1 MHGTEQQNTGST
13 NNIVESPNVFQ
24 HFDVTSGT
32 MSRWLLLTTNT
43 NQEQNMHFQRTLGSP
58 SDTLASPWLPT
69 TDLYTY
75 LGGDS
80 TVFYWHATE
89 YLPVPARIGGYATT
103 HEFLAAYDDSTWGI
117 DINEILWNANPA
129 APYYADF
136 TLAYPSLTAVGPGN
150 GKGEDEAVGLV
161 LLGRQPVVSEAR
173 VAVDLSTAAPASVSV
188 LDVQGRSV
196 RMLVRG
202 VLPAGRTTARW
213 DGRADDGQRAPSG
226 VYFVRLNARGLTRTT
241 RLVLLH

>member
-1 MHGTEQQNTGST
+1 
-13 NNIVESPNVFQ
+13 
-24 HFDVTSGT
+24 
-32 MSRWLLLTTNT
+32 
-43 NQEQNMHFQRTLGSP
+43 MHFQRTLGSP
-58 SDTLASPWLPT
+58 SDTLAAPWLPT

-103 HEFLAAYDDSTWGI
+103 HEFLAAYDDSTWAI
-117 DINEILWNANPA
+117 DINEILWNASPP

-136 TLAYPSLTAVGPGN
+136 TLAYPSLTAVEPGT
-150 GKGEDEAVGLV
+150 GKGLDGAVRLM
-161 LLGRQPVVSEAR
+161 LLGRQPVVNEAH
-173 VAVDLSTAAPASVSV
+173 VAVDLPTAAHASVAV

-196 RMLVRG
+196 RTLARG

-213 DGRADDGQRAPSG
+213 DGHADDGQLAPSG
-226 VYFVRLNARGLTRTT
+226 VYFVRLNAEGVTRTA